1 VNRIP
6 GNREVDRA
14 LKQLARELKSAL
26 KEINQQAG
34 RLVMR
39 GDYTAAE
46 GLVEVGRSV
55 TKFGAEVDALHLR
68 WRELPGGGKPGQ
80 VSSERTPLW
89 EYYRP
94 LLQALVE
101 LGGEATR
108 SQLEEKVEP
117 ILASV
122 LRPVEMTAT
131 SGGKLNWKRAVRRTR
146 HHMVKEG
153 LLEEHSGLKWRISS
167 QGRRVAE
174 GTTAPK

>member
-1 VNRIP
+1 LNRIP
-6 GNREVDRA
+6 GNREIDRA

-39 GDYTAAE
+39 GDYSEAE

-68 WRELPGGGKPGQ
+68 WRELQLIEPTQ

-108 SQLEEKVEP
+108 SQVEDKVEP

-122 LRPVEMTAT
+122 LTPVEMIAT
-131 SGGKLNWKRAVRRTR
+131 TGGKLGWKTAVRRAR
-146 HHMVKEG
+146 RFMVREG
-153 LLEEHSGLKWRISS
+153 LLEDHTGLKWRISS
-167 QGRRVAE
+167 QGMRVAE
-174 GTTAPK
+174 GTAAPK

>member
-14 LKQLARELKSAL
+14 LKQLGREVRSAL

-39 GDYTAAE
+39 GDYSAAE
-46 GLVEVGRSV
+46 ELVEVGRTV

-68 WRELPGGGKPGQ
+68 WRELQLVEPAQ
-80 VSSERTPLW
+80 VSNERTPLW

-108 SQLEEKVEP
+108 SQLEEKAEP

-122 LRPVEMTAT
+122 LNSVEMTAT
-131 SGGKLNWKRAVRRTR
+131 TGGKLSWKKAVRRAR
-146 HHMVKEG
+146 RFMVKEG
-153 LLEEHSGLKWRISS
+153 LLEDRSGLKWRISS
-167 QGRRVAE
+167 QGMRVAE
-174 GTTAPK
+174 GTAAPK

>member
-1 VNRIP
+1 
-6 GNREVDRA
+6 
-14 LKQLARELKSAL
+14 
-26 KEINQQAG
+26 
-34 RLVMR
+34 MR
-39 GDYTAAE
+39 GDYSAAE
-46 GLVEVGRSV
+46 GLVDVGRSV
-55 TKFGAEVDALHLR
+55 TRFGAEVDALHLR
-68 WRELPGGGKPGQ
+68 WRELQLVEPAQ

-122 LRPVEMTAT
+122 LKPVEMTAT
-131 SGGKLNWKRAVRRTR
+131 TGGKLGWKRGVRRAR
-146 HHMVKEG
+146 RFMVKEG

-174 GTTAPK
+174 GTAPPK

>member
-14 LKQLARELKSAL
+14 LKQLAREVRSAL

-39 GDYTAAE
+39 GDYSAAE

-68 WRELPGGGKPGQ
+68 WHEFQLVEPGQ
-80 VSSERTPLW
+80 VSSERTSLW

-108 SQLEEKVEP
+108 SQLEKTVEP
-117 ILASV
+117 LLTSV
-122 LRPVEMTAT
+122 LNAAEMTAT
-131 SGGKLNWKRAVRRTR
+131 TGGKLNWKKAVLKARRF
-146 HHMVKEG
+146 MVKEG
-153 LLEEHSGLKWRISS
+153 LLEEHTGLKWRISS

-174 GTTAPK
+174 GTAVPR